1 MTILGLYSVLLYI
14 YRVHIFFF
22 NYSLSVNHNPK
33 TLEFSA
39 TIHKHQDS
47 AETLL
52 LPGLCVS

>member
-47 AETLL
+47 AETR
-52 LPGLCVS
+52 LCVS